1 MRLLAAFAAA
11 IALLSAADSK
21 LGKPLALKKPVA
33 IAALLAR
40 PVSYVGKTVQVTGKI
55 TAVCQEMGCWMYL
68 ADDPGRAAKKRRLD
82 PRRGARG

>member
-11 IALLSAADSK
+11 VVLLSAADSK

-33 IAALLAR
+33 IA
-40 PVSYVGKTVQVTGKI
+40 
-55 TAVCQEMGCWMYL
+55 AVCQEMGCWMYL